1 MFLWDFAAENSRSD
15 SESIAMETLYDLLG
29 ALPNDDA
36 DDLRAA
42 FRRAVKRAHPDVNPE
57 DPDAGLKFRR
67 IVRANEILGDA
78 EQRGAY
84 DHLLEVARLEQEQAA
99 KQTVA
104 DAVEQAAYAPL
115 EQMARHALANEVHK
129 VASGVMALAGISVV
143 AVGGYAL
150 FVQLSANALTP
161 ATATTEA
168 VGEPAAIVATGPA
181 EEGAASVSAAPQE
194 TSGRADITTSAI
206 VPAAETA
213 PGRERPLPGHTP
225 KHAPKFASAYT
236 DRSIFL
242 YHLRKFTRAFAELAE
257 AKRPQGASRPIRSPP
272 PQSRTRQ
279 RD

>member
-1 MFLWDFAAENSRSD
+1 
-15 SESIAMETLYDLLG
+15 METLYDLLG

-36 DDLRAA
+36 DELRAA
-42 FRRAVKRAHPDVNPE
+42 FRRAVKRVHPDINPE
-57 DPDAGLKFRR
+57 DLDAGLKFRR

-78 EQRGAY
+78 EQRTVY
-84 DHLLEVARLEQEQAA
+84 DHLLALAYHKQEQAA
-99 KQTVA
+99 KQAAA
-104 DAVEQAAYAPL
+104 DK
-115 EQMARHALANEVHK
+115 VHK

-168 VGEPAAIVATGPA
+168 VREPAAIVAAGPA
-181 EEGAASVSAAPQE
+181 EEGAASVSAALQETSVSAAPQE

-206 VPAAETA
+206 VPAAETT
-213 PGRERPLPGHTP
+213 PGREGPPPGHTP

-242 YHLRKFTRAFAELAE
+242 YHLRKFTHTFAELAE
-257 AKRPQGASRPIRSPP
+257 AKRPRRASRPIRSSP

-279 RD
+279 HDWEQ

>member
-1 MFLWDFAAENSRSD
+1 VDKEND

-84 DHLLEVARLEQEQAA
+84 DHLLEVARLEQEQVA
-99 KQTVA
+99 K
-104 DAVEQAAYAPL
+104 
-115 EQMARHALANEVHK
+115 HALAIEVHK
-129 VASGVMALAGISVV
+129 VASAVMALAGISVV

-161 ATATTEA
+161 STATTTEA
-168 VGEPAAIVATGPA
+168 VREPAAIVTTGPA
-181 EEGAASVSAAPQE
+181 EEEAASVSAAPQD

-206 VPAAETA
+206 VPAAKTA
-213 PGRERPLPGHTP
+213 PGHEGPPPGHTP

-242 YHLRKFTRAFAELAE
+242 YHLRKFTHAFAELAE
-257 AKRPQGASRPIRSPP
+257 AKHPY
-272 PQSRTRQ
+272 
-279 RD
+279 